1 MLLDPASQILISSAA
16 IVTATTVLK
25 SSRGCQ
31 IEHALTAFKGKNN
44 NVTAAIITVP
54 GTAPTTAR
62 R

>member
-31 IEHALTAFKGKNN
+31 IEHALTAFKGKS
-44 NVTAAIITVP
+44 
-54 GTAPTTAR
+54 TTMSLLQS
-62 R
+62 